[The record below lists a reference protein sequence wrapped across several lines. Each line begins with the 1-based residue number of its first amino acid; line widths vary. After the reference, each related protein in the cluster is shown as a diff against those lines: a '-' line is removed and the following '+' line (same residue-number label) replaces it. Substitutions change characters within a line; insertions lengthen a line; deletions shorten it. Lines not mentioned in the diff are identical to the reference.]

1 MKDYLITEEQMVDN
15 WGKKTLSND
24 FMFFKVM
31 QDEELL
37 LELLKRVL
45 PELDIDFIAVQ
56 AEKKIEIGDDIRGV
70 RLDIF
75 VRDNDGRAITVE
87 MQVTNYGYL
96 PRRLRYYT
104 STTDMKFLDRDMP
117 YDMLPDSYVVL
128 ICPFDFYGKGMHRY
142 TFRNCCKECDGLEMD
157 DGVTYVVLNSKGT
170 ADDVDEKL
178 KAFLNYLNGVVSD
191 DEYIR
196 KLDAA
201 VMRGRLNKEWRLE
214 YMTIEQRDMEHERV
228 GRERGR
234 EEGLETGIKTV
245 VDLCK
250 SLGGSSVDAVE
261 KIVAT
266 MGFSQ
271 AEADRLVS
279 KYW

>member
-1 MKDYLITEEQMVDN
+1 
-15 WGKKTLSND
+15 
-24 FMFFKVM
+24 M

-37 LELLKRVL
+37 
-45 PELDIDFIAVQ
+45 
-56 AEKKIEIGDDIRGV
+56 
-70 RLDIF
+70 
-75 VRDNDGRAITVE
+75 
-87 MQVTNYGYL
+87 
-96 PRRLRYYT
+96 
-104 STTDMKFLDRDMP
+104 
-117 YDMLPDSYVVL
+117 
-128 ICPFDFYGKGMHRY
+128 
-142 TFRNCCKECDGLEMD
+142 LEMD